1 MSQYESE
8 FFLLFSSQGHTR
20 WTDEGGKWIQMILK
34 KIGVLART
42 NLTEYCEKMLNLS
55 IFILC
60 PSFFFMYK
68 RMKWVT
74 IVFCA
79 HQASLV
85 SWFVPTLSHK
95 RRSRGSVHE
104 HDNAIAWKKRGFL
117 SKKMFPLSLC
127 GGRDKCV
134 SFVGRLWLL
143 KEKKDYFLSLGCEA
157 SFTSHLLSSD
167 LATLACLTGILCRR
181 HRYTCFTALISG
193 NHLEE
198 GDHWQA
204 CKWKCIFLI
213 AANFSNWM
221 LLFPW
226 REGHRS
232 NFKNCE

>member
-20 WTDEGGKWIQMILK
+20 WTDEGGKLIQMILK

-42 NLTEYCEKMLNLS
+42 NLTVYCEKMLNLS

-104 HDNAIAWKKRGFL
+104 HDNAIAWKKEDFFL
-117 SKKMFPLSLC
+117 LC
-127 GGRDKCV
+127 
-134 SFVGRLWLL
+134 
-143 KEKKDYFLSLGCEA
+143 
-157 SFTSHLLSSD
+157 T
-167 LATLACLTGILCRR
+167 T
-181 HRYTCFTALISG
+181 TALSQLSF
-193 NHLEE
+193 HARFFWSL
-198 GDHWQA
+198 
-204 CKWKCIFLI
+204 
-213 AANFSNWM
+213 AAHNSDSKDWERKKNYCALWRQVREA
-221 LLFPW
+221 LFP
-226 REGHRS
+226 S
-232 NFKNCE
+232 SPL